1 MIDNPKEEEK
11 NISEN
16 RQSKKT
22 FIFCYFVLAFLFLLG
37 VKKMLQRGK
46 KKTTLLTCLVA
57 NSIYMIRSNH
67 LINNSTVYFVFLST
81 IWMKIYK

>member
-46 KKTTLLTCLVA
+46 KK
-57 NSIYMIRSNH
+57 
-67 LINNSTVYFVFLST
+67 NNIIDVSSGQFNLHDSFEPSHQ
-81 IWMKIYK
+81 